1 MFGSAGPM
9 TTPEPCVCVAQSR
22 LNSYSFKRFYQKP
35 SMGKGW
41 KGVGGGGRGN
51 EGGEREEGRGEGRRV
66 HRALCTLRTLSC
78 IVHTYLGDV
87 VLFPRNLGKGCST
100 SELCSFTVVGLYRQP
115 CHHVRHTSQGWPGMQ
130 SGRNIWQEKAS
141 KRKRANKV
149 PLVDSCNSATVLQH
163 HRSILDTLALHF
175 LLV

>member
-1 MFGSAGPM
+1 
-9 TTPEPCVCVAQSR
+9 
-22 LNSYSFKRFYQKP
+22 
-35 SMGKGW
+35 MGKGW
-41 KGVGGGGRGN
+41 KGVGGGGRGKR
-51 EGGEREEGRGEGRRV
+51 GEREEGREEFWV
-66 HRALCTLRTLSC
+66 KTHCALCTLRTLSC

-115 CHHVRHTSQGWPGMQ
+115 CHHVRHTSQRWPGVQ
-130 SGRNIWQEKAS
+130 SGRKIWQEKAS
-141 KRKRANKV
+141 KRKRVNKV

>member
-1 MFGSAGPM
+1 MRCTGEVEFVFIYTFLSK
-9 TTPEPCVCVAQSR
+9 TEH
-22 LNSYSFKRFYQKP
+22 
-35 SMGKGW
+35 GKGMERGW
-41 KGVGGGGRGN
+41 WGRRKKRGKG
-51 EGGEREEGRGEGRRV
+51 EEGREEFGV
-66 HRALCTLRTLSC
+66 KTHCALCTLRTLSC

-130 SGRNIWQEKAS
+130 SGRKIWQEKAS

-175 LLV
+175 LRV